1 MKKILVVAAHP
12 DDEVL
17 GCGGTI
23 CRHVEGGDDVHL
35 VLMADGETSRESA
48 SFSSAHGRKSATLR
62 AKEILG
68 ISSVVNLG
76 YSDNMMDEFPLLQII
91 KSLEDIIHMLKPSVV
106 YTHHY
111 GDLNI
116 DHRITQQAVMTACR
130 PIPNASVKE
139 IYGFE
144 VLSST
149 EWKSNSVIPFSP
161 SLFIDISSHLKTK
174 LLAAGAYNS
183 EMIAAPHSRSVEHI
197 EILARHRGYS
207 VGTNAAE
214 AFEVYRVLK

>member
-1 MKKILVVAAHP
+1 MRKILVVAAHP

-23 CRHVEGGDDVHL
+23 RRHVEDGDSVHV
-35 VLMADGETSRESA
+35 VLMADGETSRGSIAMENIEA
-48 SFSSAHGRKSATLR
+48 RKVAATK

-68 ISSVVNLG
+68 ISSVINFDFE
-76 YSDNMMDEFPLLQII
+76 DNKMDDICLLQVIQ
-91 KSLEDIIHMLKPSVV
+91 SLEEVISKVQPSVI

-116 DHRITQQAVMTACR
+116 DHRLTQQAVMTACR
-130 PIPNASVKE
+130 PIPGACVKE

-149 EWKSNSVIPFSP
+149 EWSLNSMIPFAP
-161 SLFIDISSHLKTK
+161 TYFVDISSQLKIKMQATE
-174 LLAAGAYNS
+174 AYAE
-183 EMIAAPHSRSVEHI
+183 EMLGTPHSRSIEHV
-197 EILARHRGYS
+197 EILARHRGYQ
-207 VGTNAAE
+207 VGANAAE
-214 AFEVYRVLK
+214 AFEVYRILK